1 MSIKENNIAKKIT
14 LLLFTFF
21 FLIGIITFKDYGIS
35 VDEEFQ
41 RSSGFYWLNFVLSFL
56 DFEELKELSAFKLD
70 EIKGFTLSNVATN
83 QYYGIIFD
91 LPVAFLEVIFKIND
105 SQNYFYFKHF
115 LNFTIFFIG
124 SIFFYKLLLN
134 RFKNYKV
141 SLIGTLF
148 FILSPRIYG
157 HSFYNPKDIIFL
169 SLLSIALYF
178 CFKLLDKINYK
189 NFLFFALFAALA
201 TSQRMYGI
209 FLPLSF
215 IGFYFLSTLSKKKDL
230 DYFPGIILFSVSFF
244 IFLVVFWPY
253 LWGAP
258 FEKFFIAYKYFSHH
272 DLLEYIK
279 ILFNGE
285 YIKANYVPYTYIFT
299 WIIITI
305 PTIYTILFIVGYIQ
319 IFKRFFLKF
328 IKIENN
334 TTYYDLW
341 RSKSEK
347 KDLFILFN
355 FTCIVFYLMAFN
367 ISMFTGWRHLYF
379 LNIFII
385 YISTY
390 AFYKINFRFK
400 SSVKNKMLLYFII
413 FYLIFISYK
422 MFVYHPYQNIYFNS
436 LFSKVVKNVH
446 QKFEVDYWGLSGRKF
461 LEDIVSLEKNK
472 NPIIVATAS
481 YLPLERSLKML
492 SKKDRKKIIIVGQDY
507 EKADY
512 IYNNFIFEVDIKDN
526 DKYKIPS
533 SFSKINQFILDGI
546 VVYEVYKK
554 NN

>member
-1 MSIKENNIAKKIT
+1 
-14 LLLFTFF
+14 
-21 FLIGIITFKDYGIS
+21 
-35 VDEEFQ
+35 
-41 RSSGFYWLNFVLSFL
+41 
-56 DFEELKELSAFKLD
+56 
-70 EIKGFTLSNVATN
+70 
-83 QYYGIIFD
+83 
-91 LPVAFLEVIFKIND
+91 
-105 SQNYFYFKHF
+105 
-115 LNFTIFFIG
+115 
-124 SIFFYKLLLN
+124 
-134 RFKNYKV
+134 
-141 SLIGTLF
+141 
-148 FILSPRIYG
+148 
-157 HSFYNPKDIIFL
+157 
-169 SLLSIALYF
+169 
-178 CFKLLDKINYK
+178 
-189 NFLFFALFAALA
+189 
-201 TSQRMYGI
+201 
-209 FLPLSF
+209 
-215 IGFYFLSTLSKKKDL
+215 
-230 DYFPGIILFSVSFF
+230 
-244 IFLVVFWPY
+244 
-253 LWGAP
+253 
-258 FEKFFIAYKYFSHH
+258 
-272 DLLEYIK
+272 
-279 ILFNGE
+279 
-285 YIKANYVPYTYIFT
+285 
-299 WIIITI
+299 
-305 PTIYTILFIVGYIQ
+305 
-319 IFKRFFLKF
+319 
-328 IKIENN
+328 
-334 TTYYDLW
+334 
-341 RSKSEK
+341 
-347 KDLFILFN
+347 
-355 FTCIVFYLMAFN
+355 MAFN